1 MDYKKMIY
9 LFKENG
15 ERAGLYDVCKWW
27 IETYPPDIFISAPK
41 PIVEARLCMQNI
53 LALRK

>member
-1 MDYKKMIY
+1 MIY
-9 LFKENG
+9 LFKEDG
-15 ERAGLYDVCKWW
+15 EEAGLYDVCEWW
-27 IETYPPDIFISAPK
+27 ISHYPPDIFISAPK